1 MIRHPFLEPE
11 APAPPPLVRVD
22 LPDVPLFARG
32 KIREIYDLGEQLLMV
47 ASDRLSAFDVVLDE
61 PIPGKGIVLS
71 SLSAFWFER
80 LAGDVPN
87 HFLSDDPDNWPEV
100 VKPYGDILRGRAMLV
115 RRCERI
121 NVECV
126 VRGYLVGSGWA
137 EYRQQRTLGGVPL
150 PLGLLEAEQLPE
162 PQFTPTTKE
171 EHGHDQPLTVA
182 QMAEL
187 VGQGLTDALQARS
200 LQLYALAAEHARSR
214 GIILADTKF
223 EFGLLDGEIV
233 LIDEMATPDS
243 SRFWPADE
251 YEVGATPPSFDKQ
264 PVRDYLEGTGWDKLP
279 PPPQLPPEVI
289 RATTERYR
297 EAFLRL
303 VGPPL

>member
-187 VGQGLTDALQARS
+187 VGEALTDALQARS

-243 SRFWPADE
+243 SRFWPA
-251 YEVGATPPSFDKQ
+251 
-264 PVRDYLEGTGWDKLP
+264 
-279 PPPQLPPEVI
+279 
-289 RATTERYR
+289 
-297 EAFLRL
+297 
-303 VGPPL
+303 